1 MIVHSFWAMPPKPT
15 TKEAID
21 RAALELFVVQGIA
34 ETSIREIAQAARVS
48 QGAMYNHY
56 RSKEELAWRLWFDV
70 FTDIARRLRQN
81 MQENKGIDAQ
91 IRAMVRTV
99 FVWFD
104 TDWVAVTFGFRT
116 RHQFLPQVSPKAGSP
131 YLVFR
136 TAIARAIRRGELPP
150 QEIELATSMVTGA
163 IMQVIDVKILGRIPG
178 KLADMSDQVAASC
191 LGVLRP

>member
-1 MIVHSFWAMPPKPT
+1 MTIKRP

-21 RAALELFVVQGIA
+21 RSALELFVVQGIA
-34 ETSIREIAQAARVS
+34 ETSIREIAQVAGVS

-81 MQENKGIDAQ
+81 MQENKGFPDQ
-91 IRAMVRTV
+91 IQAMVRTV

-104 TDWVAVTFGFRT
+104 EDWVAVTFGFRT
-116 RHQFLPQVSPKAGSP
+116 RLQSLPQVSPKAGSP

-136 TAIARAIRRGELPP
+136 TAIAQGIRRGTLPP
-150 QEIELATSMVTGA
+150 QDIELATSMVTGA

-178 KLADMSDQVAASC
+178 DLADMSEQVAASC
-191 LGVLRP
+191 LGLLRH

>member
-1 MIVHSFWAMPPKPT
+1 MPARPT

-34 ETSIREIAQAARVS
+34 ETSIREIAQVARVS

-56 RSKEELAWRLWFDV
+56 RSKEELAWQLWFDV

-81 MQENKGIDAQ
+81 MQENRGFTNQ

-104 TDWVAVTFGFRT
+104 EDWIAVTFGFRT

-136 TAIARAIRRGELPP
+136 MAIAQGIRRGELPP
-150 QEIELATSMVTGA
+150 QDIELANAMVTGA
-163 IMQVIDVKILGRIPG
+163 IMQVIDVKILGRISG
-178 KLADMSDQVAASC
+178 NLADMSDEVAASC
-191 LGVLRP
+191 LGLLKR